1 MTWVTIRSLELC
13 RQTMN
18 VRLNDGE
25 RVDWWLDGVLLPPAE
40 SADLQSLMLALGEPV
55 SLNIAAADDLIQVP
69 GIGSTL
75 AGRIVTDRAKKG
87 CFRRI
92 SDLDRVAGF
101 GPKTVARVAPFLS
114 VGRVKAEGCETS
126 RGG

>member
-1 MTWVTIRSLELC
+1 
-13 RQTMN
+13 
-18 VRLNDGE
+18 
-25 RVDWWLDGVLLPPAE
+25 
-40 SADLQSLMLALGEPV
+40 MLALGEPV

-114 VGRVKAEGCETS
+114 VGLVKAEGCETS